1 MCVWGGRSVGVACIK
16 RRPPRLTPCV
26 LSSPSHSAGWT
37 LYSLVTSPADPFIF
51 AANLFGTLLGL
62 WYTVTAASLTAS
74 MRSADTLTMVAVL
87 STAIFGGAG
96 AAQAFGAL
104 SPRVAELVWGASC
117 NVVLLAFFSAPL
129 STLAHVVAARSSA
142 SIAANWPLTVA
153 SLANAALWSA
163 YGFAIHRPF
172 VWAPNAAG
180 VALGLAQLALI
191 VALPSRPTGGPSG
204 PASPKAGDPETPR
217 IGSTTLEVRAVS
229 TGVEAG
235 SPTGAAARAAEHG
248 ATLGATLSTRG
259 LLAE

>member
-1 MCVWGGRSVGVACIK
+1 M
-16 RRPPRLTPCV
+16 
-26 LSSPSHSAGWT
+26 
-37 LYSLVTSPADPFIF
+37 YSLVTSPADPFIF

-62 WYTVTAASLTAS
+62 WYTVTAASLAAS
-74 MRSADTLTMVAVL
+74 TRAADKLTTVAVL
-87 STAIFGGAG
+87 SAAIFGGAG
-96 AAQAFGAL
+96 AAQAFVAL

-117 NVVLLAFFSAPL
+117 NVILLAFFSAPL

-142 SIAANWPLTVA
+142 SISANWPLTVA
-153 SLANAALWSA
+153 SLANASLWTA
-163 YGFAIHRPF
+163 YGLAIHRPF
-172 VWAPNAAG
+172 VWAPNATG

-191 VALPSRPTGGPSG
+191 VMLPSRPVADGPSH
-204 PASPKAGDPETPR
+204 PASPKAGGDPETPR

-235 SPTGAAARAAEHG
+235 SPTGAAARAAERG